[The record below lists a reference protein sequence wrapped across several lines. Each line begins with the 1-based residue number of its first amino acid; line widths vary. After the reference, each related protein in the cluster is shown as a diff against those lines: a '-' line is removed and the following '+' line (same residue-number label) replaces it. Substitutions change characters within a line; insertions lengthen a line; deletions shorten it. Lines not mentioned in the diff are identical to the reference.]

1 MRTPQT
7 PVLELHGESV
17 PLGALV
23 RDIIRHRDITWMLA
37 NRDFRA
43 RYRSSNLGL
52 IWSVLLPFVQ
62 GSILAVVFT
71 RVVRIHTGVN
81 YPIYVLLGTT
91 LWGYFSASFT
101 GASTAIVGQSSITGR
116 LYFPRILVTGAPVL
130 SGLPSYLLS
139 TVVLLVLM
147 PFFDVDYHWQLIGLP
162 LAVLLSMALAI
173 ALGASIAILHVYVR
187 DVAYAITAG
196 MQVWYYATPVIY
208 PLTLAHEF
216 QGWLIANPMTGILQL
231 AHWSVFA
238 DSQGSLSAPLIST
251 CAWILGLKVLALL
264 VYKRFERVAC
274 DRL

>member
-1 MRTPQT
+1 MPSPDAT
-7 PVLELHGESV
+7 VLELHGESV
-17 PLGALV
+17 PIATLL
-23 RDIIRHRDITWMLA
+23 RDIWRQRGITWMLA

-52 IWSVLLPFVQ
+52 VWSILLPFVQ

-91 LWGYFSASFT
+91 LWGYFSAAFT
-101 GASTAIVGQSSITGR
+101 GAATAIVGQSSITGR
-116 LYFPRILVTGAPVL
+116 LYFPRILVTGSPVL

-139 TVVLLVLM
+139 TLVLVVLM
-147 PFFDVDYHWQLIGLP
+147 PIFGVHYRWQLLALP
-162 LAVLLSMALAI
+162 VAVLLSMILATV
-173 ALGASIAILHVYVR
+173 LGASVAILHVYVR

-216 QGWLIANPMTGILQL
+216 SGWLTANPMTGVLQL
-231 AHWSVFA
+231 AHWSVFGQA
-238 DSQGSLSAPLIST
+238 QGALAAPLIAT
-251 CAWILGLKVLALL
+251 VAWIVALTGLALL
-264 VYKRFERVAC
+264 VYRRYERIAC